1 MDSAFTFFE
10 KITRNAHLYTDESI
24 RVELV
29 SHPFSDRNIYEAL
42 PNKVKKL
49 FDDGHF
55 SQSTFEALKFLDKE
69 VSRISKVLDSGYSLM
84 MKVFSE
90 TSPIIRLNSLVTQSE
105 VDEQRGYK
113 FIFAGSI
120 SAIRNPR
127 GHEYNID
134 DSMEEC
140 LDYLNLVSL
149 LLKKIQKLD
158 S

>member
-1 MDSAFTFFE
+1 MANAFDFFE
-10 KITRNAHLYTDESI
+10 KITRSVHSYTDEAVT
-24 RVELV
+24 VELIA
-29 SHPFSDRNIYEAL
+29 HPFSERNIYDNL
-42 PNKVKKL
+42 PTKIKKL

-55 SQSTFEALKFLDKE
+55 SQSTFEALKYLDKE
-69 VSRISKVLDSGYSLM
+69 VSRISKVSDSGFSLM

-90 TSPIIRLNSLVTQSE
+90 TSPIIKLNDLTTISE
-105 VDEQRGYK
+105 IDEQKGYK

-140 LDYLNLVSL
+140 LDYLCLVSL
-149 LLKKIQKLD
+149 LLRKIERF
-158 S
+158 SE